1 MFIRNKRSS
10 GYFSDSDSES
20 GTTFG
25 TISDTT
31 FGTISDATFGTTS
44 GSDSGTNSGLNYGF
58 LAFCSLFV
66 WFCTYFFLIA
76 NNIGSGIFCNIVF
89 SIIFCTLLL
98 VHAYNC
104 GNSKKK

>member
-1 MFIRNKRSS
+1 MKNRLS
-10 GYFSDSDSES
+10 GYYSDSES
-20 GTTFG
+20 ESGT
-25 TISDTT
+25 S
-31 FGTISDATFGTTS
+31 SGTTS
-44 GSDSGTNSGLNYGF
+44 SLNYGY

-76 NNIGSGIFCNIVF
+76 NNIGSALFCNIVF

-104 GNSKKK
+104 GILKKNNNIKNKSKKGFFSCMD

>member
-1 MFIRNKRSS
+1 MFIRKKRSS
-10 GYFSDSDSES
+10 GYFSDSESES

-25 TISDTT
+25 T
-31 FGTISDATFGTTS
+31 TS
-44 GSDSGTNSGLNYGF
+44 GPDSGLNYGF

-104 GNSKKK
+104 GILNKNNNIKNKSKKGYFSCMD